1 MPANPSEPQKSG
13 NDLHHQVP
21 PPVGTLFA
29 LVLYIVVLTGMWASV
44 YWIMLQRS

>member
-1 MPANPSEPQKSG
+1 MPPIPSDPPEPGTS
-13 NDLHHQVP
+13 LHEEVP

-29 LVLYIVVLTGMWASV
+29 LVLYIIVLTGMWASV

>member
-1 MPANPSEPQKSG
+1 MTPPIPPTSRTAS
-13 NDLHHQVP
+13 DAHQDVP

-29 LVLYIVVLTGMWASV
+29 LVLYIIVLTGMWASV